1 MTQAVFHPDLQ
12 FIYLLFYFIIL
23 QFDEIVSKRQ
33 TLKRGKV
40 KKESVAC
47 TRGL

>member
-1 MTQAVFHPDLQ
+1 MIQAAFHPDLQ
-12 FIYLLFYFIIL
+12 FIYLLLYFIIL

-33 TLKRGKV
+33 TLKSRKV

-47 TRGL
+47 TRGI